1 MTRRR
6 IDPARA
12 RRAVLGTTAAVAL
25 TAALYG
31 CAASSPGIAATSASS
46 AATTTTS
53 SASPSAAPKS
63 VVRHHGS
70 RAPSRRLIASA
81 ALGRRTKSAG
91 CRVRGALPDP
101 ACTPGGVFPHAT
113 AAEICTPGYA
123 ERVRAVLVSTKD
135 AVYASYGISFHA
147 AGRYQIDHLVPLE
160 VGGNNT
166 RANLWPQVTPGYGE
180 KDTVENELH
189 AAVCSGRIALAPAQA
204 QIAHDWRHA
213 GVPVPTPSGP
223 AIELAVARPV
233 AGARHARGVL
243 QHAPLRRELLGGA
256 RQHRAMRR
264 RAVQPLGRSPRSVQ
278 PPWRREI
285 ARATSGWSTMGEPV
299 SRAAPVPA
307 GRHAAGLAVA
317 DLTFDI

>member
-1 MTRRR
+1 
-6 IDPARA
+6 
-12 RRAVLGTTAAVAL
+12 VLGTTAAVAL

-53 SASPSAAPKS
+53 TASPSAAPKS

-81 ALGRRTKSAG
+81 ALRRRTKSAG
-91 CRVRGALPDP
+91 CRVLGALPDP

-113 AAEICTPGYA
+113 VAEICTPGYA

-166 RANLWPQVTPGYGE
+166 RANLWPQLTPGYGE

-189 AAVCSGRIALAPAQA
+189 AAVCSGRIALATAQA

-213 GVPVPTPSGP
+213 GVPVPTPSAAAPPSSSPSP
-223 AIELAVARPV
+223 APSPAPATPAGFCSTHRCVASFS
-233 AGARHARGVL
+233 AGRGSIVQCADGQYSHSGGLPGVCSRH
-243 QHAPLRRELLGGA
+243 GGA
-256 RQHRAMRR
+256 K
-264 RAVQPLGRSPRSVQ
+264 
-278 PPWRREI
+278 
-285 ARATSGWSTMGEPV
+285 
-299 SRAAPVPA
+299 
-307 GRHAAGLAVA
+307 
-317 DLTFDI
+317 